1 MAVVMQGN
9 TPPNQLLPTVTRY
22 SKRDICYLL
31 FDPNVNLNN
40 PGNARRIK
48 YSTLKKWI
56 VKKNLFTDLGVT
68 EKEYDAMRTLSYSQS
83 LVIMKAFS

>member
-1 MAVVMQGN
+1 MAVVMQSN
-9 TPPNQLLPTVTRY
+9 LEPNQLLPTVTRY

-56 VKKNLFTDLGVT
+56 VKKDLFKALEVT
-68 EKEYDAMRTLSYSQS
+68 EKEYDAIRTFSYTQS
-83 LVIMKAFS
+83 LVIMKAFC